1 MKTGLIYQT
10 VRSRLTNRVRQ
21 EKTSAGAGGFAIA
34 PAESLLLA
42 AVRKPIVL
50 AVTAAVLLRAVVIL
64 AHQQAFW
71 YGDSGDFVAN
81 ALQFVPGPLR
91 PFGYS
96 MFVRMLLPFHSN
108 VLIAVVQHVMGLGM
122 GILVYVL
129 LRRWRVRPMPAV
141 LAALPVLFE
150 PRQLAMEHALL
161 SETLFTSCVI
171 GVVAVTLWR
180 QRLTVPAAVL
190 AGLLLAAAT
199 LTRSIALPLVVIYL
213 LFLLVRRVRLRTL
226 IAAVA
231 SCLAPLFAYGLWF
244 QAHHGVIGVTSSD
257 GLILWSR
264 TMSFADCAEI
274 RPPAALVPL
283 CPPKPHQAAATWP
296 WNFLLDTKLPGH
308 YITNPDAWLYA
319 TDGPPAGP
327 DNNSL
332 ARQFALRAIVAQP
345 VDYVLIVARDVA
357 HTFLMTDPPFDTNAA
372 FRFSGSAFEGVPP
385 QHVHWAAAYGYG
397 DASTG
402 IATFSTLLRWYERW
416 IFLPG
421 LVLFAVMVAP
431 LVFAVRY
438 KRLPGRSLL
447 PWMMAVALSV
457 LAIATNQ
464 GDYRYVQPAIPLAC
478 IATAYILA
486 RAKAL
491 RLIARRTNQERFG
504 RDRSHA
510 AAP

>member
-1 MKTGLIYQT
+1 MRKQ
-10 VRSRLTNRVRQ
+10 
-21 EKTSAGAGGFAIA
+21 KTSGDIGPNGSAVASRQ
-34 PAESLLLA
+34 SLLLA

-50 AVTAAVLLRAVVIL
+50 AVTAAVLLRAVVML
-64 AHQQAFW
+64 GYQRAFW

-213 LFLLVRRVRLRTL
+213 LFLLVQRVRLRTL
-226 IAAVA
+226 IAAMA

-244 QAHHGVIGVTSSD
+244 QAHHGVLALASSD

-283 CPPKPHQAAATWP
+283 CPPKALQAAGAR
-296 WNFLLDTKLPGH
+296 PGV
-308 YITNPDAWLYA
+308 YITRPDAWLYA

-345 VDYVLIVARDVA
+345 LDYALVVARDVA
-357 HTFLMTDPPFDTNAA
+357 DTFGKTDPPST
-372 FRFSGSAFEGVPP
+372 FRHAGSGNEGVPP

-402 IATFSTLLRWYERW
+402 IATFSAFLRWYERW

-478 IATAYILA
+478 IATAYAVA
-486 RAKAL
+486 RAKAP
-491 RLIARRTNQERFG
+491 RT
-504 RDRSHA
+504 A
-510 AAP
+510 AGSGTTTGIGTPAGAAS